1 MPMRPDPVALF
12 ADAGARGWLHAVR
25 VGDPSQE
32 VALDADQ
39 QVPIASVYKLPLA
52 VAWARLVQE
61 GRLDPGSRVR
71 LPPTDRTPG
80 PTGISQWV
88 DEVVLSQR
96 DLVRQMLV
104 VSDNCAAD
112 ALLALVGLD
121 AVNDTMAELGLGATV
136 LRHGTRQSQLIV
148 EHDTG
153 TRSFAT
159 SMRAL
164 TDLDRDV
171 VTDEYDPAL
180 ASSSTA
186 RDMTRL
192 LDAVWSDRAGL
203 GPAGDLVREAMAQ
216 QVWRHRLASGFPHDD
231 VVVAGKTGTLGTLR
245 HEVGVVT
252 FPGEV
257 PVAVAVFTRSARTER
272 QLPAV
277 DGVVGAVA
285 RAAVHPLRRPVAS
298 LSEGPGGP
306 VRSGVR

>member
-1 MPMRPDPVALF
+1 MRPDPATLL

-25 VGDPSQE
+25 VGDPTDE

-39 QVPIASVYKLPLA
+39 PVPLASVYKLPLA
-52 VAWARLVQE
+52 VTWARQVEHRL
-61 GRLDPGSRVR
+61 LDPSSRVR
-71 LPPTDRTPG
+71 LPPGERTPG
-80 PTGISQWV
+80 PTGISLWL
-88 DEVVLSQR
+88 DEVELSQR
-96 DLVRQMLV
+96 DLVRQMLA

-112 ALLALVGLD
+112 ALLALVGVD
-121 AVNDTMAELGLGATV
+121 AVNDAMADLGLQNTV

-171 VTDEYDPAL
+171 RTDEYDAAL
-180 ASSSTA
+180 ASVSTA
-186 RDMTRL
+186 RDMTLL
-192 LDAVWSDRAGL
+192 LDATWSGRAGL
-203 GPAGDLVREAMAQ
+203 GQAGDLVREAMTQ

-231 VVVAGKTGTLGTLR
+231 VLVAGKTGTLGTLR

-257 PVAVAVFTRSARTER
+257 PIAVAVFTRSARTER
-272 QLPAV
+272 QLPTV
-277 DGVVGAVA
+277 DAAVGAVA
-285 RAAVHPLRRPVAS
+285 QLVVHQLRRPAD
-298 LSEGPGGP
+298 
-306 VRSGVR
+306 

>member
-1 MPMRPDPVALF
+1 MRLDPATLL

-25 VGDPSQE
+25 VGDPTDE

-39 QVPIASVYKLPLA
+39 PVPLASVYKLPLA
-52 VAWARLVQE
+52 VTWARQVENRL
-61 GRLDPGSRVR
+61 LDPSSRVR
-71 LPPTDRTPG
+71 LPPGERTPG
-80 PTGISQWV
+80 PTGISQWL
-88 DEVVLSQR
+88 DEVELSQR

-112 ALLALVGLD
+112 ALLTLVGVD
-121 AVNDTMAELGLGATV
+121 TVNEAMADLGLEDTV
-136 LRHGTRQSQLIV
+136 LRRGTRQSQLIV

-171 VTDEYDPAL
+171 RTDEYDAAL

-186 RDMTRL
+186 RDMTLL
-192 LDAVWSDRAGL
+192 LDAVWSGRAGL
-203 GPAGDLVREAMAQ
+203 GPAGDLVREAMTH

-231 VVVAGKTGTLGTLR
+231 VLVAGKTGTLGTLR

-257 PVAVAVFTRSARTER
+257 PIAVAVFTCSARTER
-272 QLPAV
+272 HLPTV
-277 DGVVGAVA
+277 DAAVGAVA
-285 RAAVHPLRRPVAS
+285 RIAVHQLRRP
-298 LSEGPGGP
+298 
-306 VRSGVR
+306 SG